1 MTRTRTLLSPGYS
14 NAKTAKSE
22 KDGRYLTLIL
32 YLSPYKL
39 SGKNFCPSASPGCIG
54 SCLFSAGRGAMSSV
68 EEARQS
74 RSELFI
80 KDRQAFLEIVR
91 QDIRRHIKRCKRL
104 GKLPAVRLNGTSDLP
119 WEAFR
124 IMQEFPSVQFYD
136 YTAVPT
142 RAEASIAHPLW
153 PKNYHLTFS
162 RKENNEDKALELFER
177 GMNVSVVFRKTPPKT
192 WRGLP
197 VFNGDN
203 TDLRFLDPKGKII
216 GLTAKGKAKKDATG
230 FVVDVA

>member
-1 MTRTRTLLSPGYS
+1 MSQRQLLSLGVS

-22 KDGRYLTLIL
+22 KKSNYSTLIL

-39 SGKNFCPSASPGCIG
+39 SGKNFCPSASPGCVK
-54 SCLFSAGRGAMSSV
+54 SCLFTAGRGAMSSV
-68 EEARQS
+68 EEARQA

-80 KDRQAFLEIVR
+80 KDRQTFLEIVR
-91 QDIRRHIKRCKRL
+91 QDIRRHIKRCKRN
-104 GKLPAVRLNGTSDLP
+104 GKLPAVRMNGTSDLP

-136 YTAVPT
+136 YTAIHT
-142 RAEASIAHPLW
+142 RAEASVAHPVW

-162 RKENNEDKALELFER
+162 RKENNEGKALELFGR
-177 GMNVSVVFRKTPPKT
+177 GVNVAVVFRKTPPKT
-192 WRGLP
+192 WKGLP

-203 TDLRFLDPKGKII
+203 TDLRFLDPKGMII
-216 GLTAKGKAKKDATG
+216 GLTAKGKAKKDTTG

>member
-1 MTRTRTLLSPGYS
+1 MKQLLSSGHS

-39 SGKNFCPSASPGCIG
+39 SGKNFCPSASAGCIK
-54 SCLFSAGRGAMSSV
+54 SCLFSAGRGAMSTV
-68 EEARQS
+68 EEARQA

-80 KDRQAFLEIVR
+80 KDRKTFLEIIR
-91 QDIRRHIKRCKRL
+91 QDIKRHIKRCNRL

-136 YTAVPT
+136 YTAIPT
-142 RAEASIAHPLW
+142 RAEASATHPAW

-162 RKENNEDKALELFER
+162 RKENNEDKALKLFSK
-177 GMNVSVVFRKTPPKT
+177 GISVAVVFRNDPPAT
-192 WRGLP
+192 WKGMP

-203 TDLRFLDPKGKII
+203 TDLRFLDPKGMII
-216 GLTAKGKAKKDATG
+216 GLKAKGKARKDTTG